1 MRWLVREAS
10 LVTAVVALVL
20 LAEPSW
26 LGLLIRIS
34 LLVNALLVSGAILS
48 HGFARFPQELSRR
61 GGEASSNLIRPIG
74 EVHQMRDIEQANDFL
89 IAVDYQL
96 FPFLRKQL
104 REITAHR
111 LLANHNVDLKREVA
125 PARRLLGEELWEL
138 VRPVAIPDKGEG
150 WGTISTAQLA
160 RITDELEQL

>member
-34 LLVNALLVSGAILS
+34 LLVNALLVSGAILA

-138 VRPVAIPDKGEG
+138 VQPVAVPDKGEG
-150 WGTISTAQLA
+150 WATISTAQLG

>member
-20 LAEPSW
+20 LAQPSW

-34 LLVNALLVSGAILS
+34 LLVNALLVSGVILS
-48 HGFARFPQELSRR
+48 HGFARFPQEPSRR
-61 GGEASSNLIRPIG
+61 GGEDRSNLIRPIG
-74 EVHQMRDIEQANDFL
+74 EVHQMRDIEQASDFL

-96 FPFLRKQL
+96 FPFLRRRV
-104 REITAHR
+104 REIAAHR
-111 LLANHNVDLKREVA
+111 LLANHNVDLEHDVA

-138 VRPVAIPDKGEG
+138 VRPVAVPDKGDG

-160 RITDELEQL
+160 RITHELEQL